1 MTEMHRFVY
10 TNIPEMR
17 SRDTVVF
24 QVLCSSM
31 SYSHGPSILEQA
43 LVLGYENYYFT
54 TDHSVATCDKTA
66 FKMSVLTYN

>member
-1 MTEMHRFVY
+1 MTEMHRFGY

-43 LVLGYENYYFT
+43 LGLGMRTIISPLITVLLL
-54 TDHSVATCDKTA
+54 VIKQPL
-66 FKMSVLTYN
+66 K